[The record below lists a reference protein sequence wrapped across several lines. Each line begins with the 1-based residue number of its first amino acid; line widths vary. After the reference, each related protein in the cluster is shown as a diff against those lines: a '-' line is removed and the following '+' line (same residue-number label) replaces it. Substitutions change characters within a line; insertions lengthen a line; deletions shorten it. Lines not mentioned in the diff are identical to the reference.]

1 MFAPSLN
8 LDLEK
13 LGDSEAKGKKKASD
27 KAKKATK
34 ADAEA
39 EGAKGTDA

>member
-13 LGDSEAKGKKKASD
+13 LQDSEDKGKKKASD
-27 KAKKATK
+27 KAKKAAK
-34 ADAEA
+34 AEA
-39 EGAKGTDA
+39 ETDGAKGTDA

>member
-13 LGDSEAKGKKKASD
+13 LQESEGKGKKKASD
-27 KAKKATK
+27 KAKKPAKASGDTK
-34 ADAEA
+34 DA
-39 EGAKGTDA
+39 